1 MHASGSAFLAEA
13 VAAKPRK
20 TRETEMPFL
29 DHLEE
34 LRHRLF
40 WMAGAIL
47 LGVVVSFVVLSQKRL
62 DLVGLLAEPIK
73 PYLSNGSLVYTHPGT
88 SFKIILNASLITGLL
103 MATPV
108 IGYQLWG
115 FFSPAL
121 HSHEKRIII
130 PTLFGMIVLFLAGVA
145 LCYFVVLPFTLKFFH
160 GFESA
165 SLTPMIEATQYFD
178 FAFSMMLAFGLAF
191 ELPIGILVLSALG
204 IVEPKTLTKFR
215 RHAIVACVVAAAF
228 ITPDASPTTLFALAG
243 PLYFLFELGIVLSYV
258 VTRKRR
264 KRALAAELES
274 RRERERTDVVPREPR
289 RLGADA

>member
-1 MHASGSAFLAEA
+1 MAKAR
-13 VAAKPRK
+13 VAPD
-20 TRETEMPFL
+20 TEMPFL

-40 WMAGAIL
+40 WIAGAIIV
-47 LGVVVSFVVLSQKRL
+47 GVIASFIVLSQKRL
-62 DLVGLLAEPIK
+62 DLVGVLAAPMK
-73 PYLSNGSLVYTHPGT
+73 PYLRDGSLVYTHPGT

-103 MATPV
+103 LATPV

-121 HSHEKRIII
+121 HRHEKRVIV
-130 PTLFGMIVLFLAGVA
+130 PTLAAMVFLFLCGVA

-160 GFESA
+160 GFESE
-165 SLTPMIEATQYFD
+165 SLTPMIEATQYFG

-191 ELPIGILVLSALG
+191 ELPIGILLLSVLG
-204 IVEPKTLTKFR
+204 IVKPEALTKYR
-215 RHAIVACVVAAAF
+215 RHAIVVCVVASAF

-243 PLYFLFELGIVLSYV
+243 PLYILFELGVALSWM

-264 KRALAAELES
+264 KRELEEALAEKREAS
-274 RRERERTDVVPREPR
+274 RVREDTVPREPR
-289 RLGADA
+289 RLGVSA